1 MAVTD
6 FATAAAQ
13 APLDLQVVQRDIEL
27 TQNMDSILE
36 KMFMTATKEAGEIGE
51 QDFRHPIQFNI
62 GGHTSGY
69 QPDGGGYAKGFGP
82 GYSEFIIAP
91 VPMVSAFA
99 ATELMQRIA
108 KGGAQV
114 TAVDPVARMVADAKV
129 KQGHDRDTYLQTYN
143 NGVIGTVDT
152 SYAGAVNVV
161 PMANISFGARLIDI
175 YEKYQVTDANLNVV
189 GTVTVTDKQ
198 SNSIGAGDTVTLD
211 NVPAGLAAGYN
222 FIPSGVTSGT
232 PLWVQGLQYI
242 VDPSNAGDYDGV
254 DRSISWVQA
263 PALNAT
269 GGTLTLGTVSIFK
282 ARQQQAI
289 GTENW
294 DDMGSDAFWYTHL
307 SQATSAEI
315 LGFAKSTYFLADGK
329 PANYDIGPNTMGK
342 WKISGRDVI
351 TESTSAIDKLYSLR
365 KSGLRSVRYP
375 GSQRFIPFAG
385 SGSLWWPRMDQQGNW
400 LSEYDIQYQDSANY
414 YGKIPWWNGVV
425 HTLAINPAFAD
436 AV

>member
-1 MAVTD
+1 MPVPD
-6 FATAAAQ
+6 FATAVAQ
-13 APLDLQVVQRDIEL
+13 APLDLQAVQRDIEL
-27 TQNMDSILE
+27 TQNMDSLLE
-36 KMFMTATKEAGEIGE
+36 KMFSRATKEAGEIGE

-62 GGHTSGY
+62 GGHTGGY
-69 QPDGGGYAKGFGP
+69 QPDGGIYPKGFGP

-108 KGGAQV
+108 KGGQEV
-114 TAVDPVARMVADAKV
+114 TAIDPVARMVADAKV

-143 NGVIGTVDT
+143 TGIVGTVDP
-152 SYAGAVNVV
+152 SYTGTNVV
-161 PMANISFGARLIDI
+161 QMANDPFGARLIDI
-175 YEKYQVTDANLNVV
+175 YEKYQVTDTNLNVIDSV
-189 GTVTVTDKQ
+189 IVTDKQ

-211 NVPAGLAAGYN
+211 HVPVGLASGYN
-222 FIPSGVTSGT
+222 FIPTGVTSGT
-232 PLWVQGLQYI
+232 PIWVQGLQYI

-254 DRSISWVQA
+254 DRSISWVQS

-269 GGTLTLGTVSIFK
+269 NGTLTLGLVSVFK
-282 ARQQQAI
+282 ARQQQAV

-294 DDMGSDAFWYTHL
+294 MDGGDDAFWYTHL
-307 SQATSAEI
+307 AQATSAEI
-315 LGFAKSTYFLADGK
+315 LGFAKSTYFLQDGK

-342 WKISGRDVI
+342 WKISGRDVL
-351 TESTSAIDKLYSLR
+351 TESTAAISKLYSLR

-385 SGSLWWPRMDQQGNW
+385 SGSLWWPRMDQNGNW
-400 LSEYDIQYQDSANY
+400 LSEYDIIYQDSTNY
-414 YGKIPWWNGVV
+414 YTKIPWWNGVI
-425 HTLAINPAFAD
+425 HSLAINPAFQD